1 MWYYKYMKKSLTKKN
16 GIYRILSLLL
26 CFMFLLFVGCSE
38 EGGDEEGDGGIGTS
52 LLNSA
57 VVLSRPADYFEKDY
71 VGEHAS
77 VNYYNKYSQRI
88 FYNLYKA
95 YSDAD
100 YEKDGTSML
109 VGDKKY
115 LYDAIRY
122 AVKSVRNTYNSSDV
136 LIQQEVVI
144 DLNAGWNWGVPQA
157 LDIVLRNNGVNV
169 TVVDDLINNTKTFIY
184 NTAFFTTPPVHSD
197 WSEVFD
203 NNTKTSY
210 NKYYYYDENGNS
222 NIAGVTQYYYSPYY
236 NDGVSDAMN
245 FYQDA
250 LEYAIYMIS
259 LGYNRVD
266 QPGFFNFETTFDST
280 TNAMTGMNLI
290 GKDENGADAESWE
303 GKGGTISV
311 SKALDY
317 AKDLYNRT
325 ATYVGITQGNKD
337 DIVDFILNVVI
348 GKNAWGNETNKGQF
362 QVAET
367 VFTSTGA
374 STGTTTNVTIDRNY
388 EAVVRDILDVVCK
401 EVPIGYDQE
410 KGEDIT
416 LDNPYPAAV
425 VTTYPGNKFMGSYD
439 GEDDAFQFSTAQE
452 YQSIVLDPMAED
464 LDEIFTD
471 LWLQFEYY
479 DNPDEANLKN
489 LPAIDINIGLRYY
502 SKDGECINIGE
513 GSITVDYLKNS
524 ELDTSVNFPDKYWF
538 YFSDLQGEADVHIK
552 DEIKLQSQFI
562 NPFAGSLVLGNA
574 SVPITGTTNAHKY
587 YTVEDFLV
595 EGSHG
600 THGVLNSE
608 MFKDK
613 CDYLEVYFDVQKDKA
628 NPTINYNYNFK
639 VLVASIKFGNS

>member
-1 MWYYKYMKKSLTKKN
+1 MWYYNYMKKTKTKKN
-16 GIYRILSLLL
+16 GFYRILSMLL
-26 CFMFLLFVGCSE
+26 CFMFLIFVGCANESGEGE
-38 EGGDEEGDGGIGTS
+38 EGIGTS

-77 VNYYNKYSQRI
+77 VYYYNKYAEKI
-88 FYNLYKA
+88 LLTLYKA

-100 YEKDGTSML
+100 YEKDGVSLLT
-109 VGDKKY
+109 GDKKY
-115 LYDAIRY
+115 LYDSIRY
-122 AVKSVRNTYNSSDV
+122 AIKSVRNTYNSSNV

-144 DLNAGWNWGVPQA
+144 DLNAGWNWGVPEN

-169 TVVDDLINNTKTFIY
+169 TVVDDLINNTKTYTY
-184 NTAFFTTPPVHSD
+184 NAAFFASGNTD
-197 WSEVFD
+197 WSD
-203 NNTKTSY
+203 IMTLRKSY
-210 NKYYYYDENGNS
+210 NKYFYYDDNGN
-222 NIAGVTQYYYSPYY
+222 NNLAGVTQYYYSPYY
-236 NDGVSDAMN
+236 NDGISDVMN
-245 FYQDA
+245 YYQDA

-259 LGYNRVD
+259 LGYNRAD
-266 QPGFFNFETTFDST
+266 QPGFFNFEATFDST

-290 GKDENGADAESWE
+290 GKDENGIDVESWN
-303 GKGGTISV
+303 GKGGTITV
-311 SKALDY
+311 SEALDN

-325 ATYVGITQGNKD
+325 ATYVGITEGNKD
-337 DIVDFILNVVI
+337 DIVDFILNIVI
-348 GKNAWGNETNKGQF
+348 GKNAWGSEENKGQF

-374 STGTTTNVTIDRNY
+374 STGTTTNVTVDRNY
-388 EAVVRDILDVVCK
+388 EAVVHDILDSVCK
-401 EVPIGYDQE
+401 YIPIGYDQE
-410 KGEDIT
+410 TGEDIT

-439 GEDDAFQFSTAQE
+439 GEDDAFQFATAQE

-524 ELDTSVNFPDKYWF
+524 ELDTSVDLPDKYWF
-538 YFSDLQGEADVHIK
+538 YFLDFEGEADVVIK
-552 DEIKLQSQFI
+552 DEIKLQSQFE
-562 NPFAGSLVLGNA
+562 NPFVDSTGFE
-574 SVPITGTTNAHKY
+574 VPITGTTSANKY
-587 YTVEDFLV
+587 YTIEDSLV

-628 NPTINYNYNFK
+628 NPTVNYNYNFK
-639 VLVASIKFGNS
+639 VLLASIKFGNS